1 MKTEKREA
9 NSYPR
14 VCPICAEWKYKS
26 LVKTCPICGG
36 PGGIGEVNDLATNF
50 MRLWETGTFEE
61 VWDAIIPWDKP
72 YPCPNSG
79 EPDWK
84 PTPCPGPPIPTPGIV
99 RCYECHWCDDP
110 TCHESMP
117 HGNHP
122 DWLAFVAGADDPNDP
137 WAKAIPE
144 DETLGQ
150 FEMRIA
156 ALPDE
161 ERFAARRAR
170 LYRNCVFE

>member
-1 MKTEKREA
+1 
-9 NSYPR
+9 
-14 VCPICAEWKYKS
+14 
-26 LVKTCPICGG
+26 
-36 PGGIGEVNDLATNF
+36 
-50 MRLWETGTFEE
+50 
-61 VWDAIIPWDKP
+61 
-72 YPCPNSG
+72 
-79 EPDWK
+79 
-84 PTPCPGPPIPTPGIV
+84 
-99 RCYECHWCDDP
+99 
-110 TCHESMP
+110 MP

-122 DWLAFVAGADDPNDP
+122 DWLAFVAMADDPNDP
-137 WAKAIPE
+137 WAKAIPA